1 MTGIEDSHLIRRVQ
15 VANTTFVLLGT
26 AHVSPQ
32 SVADVQREIGNG
44 EYDAVAVELCDSR
57 YRSLMD
63 PQSLERLDLFEVLK
77 SGRAGMVMASLALG
91 AYQQR
96 LARQFDIQPGAELQA
111 AVKGGQ
117 RRGIPVWVV
126 DREIGTTLK
135 RVYRSVPWWQRYSIF
150 TGLIG
155 SLLSRQEVTA
165 DDIERLKQGDMLEST
180 FSEFAAESSALHA
193 PLIDERDR
201 YMAARLLEEAN
212 AAPADAPRNV
222 LVVVGAGH
230 LAGLEANLADGIAS
244 PADTREALDQIPPAA
259 RWPRVLPWAVVAV
272 ILTGFAIGFSRS
284 TELGL
289 SLIGDWILINGG
301 LCALGVALAR
311 AHPVT
316 ILGAFAAAP
325 LTSLNPTIGAGM
337 VAGGIELMMRR
348 PQVADFRGL
357 RDAVATWQGWWSNR
371 VARTLLVFFFATLG
385 SAAGTYFAGFRI
397 LGKLV

>member
-1 MTGIEDSHLIRRVQ
+1 MPARRLVKSGCARDNAATQSGPESMTGIEDSHLIRRVQ

-155 SLLSRQEVTA
+155 SLLSRQQVTT

-201 YMAARLLEEAN
+201 YMAARLLESIRSAGTPPPHRGGCRRRRSGRRAEATRS
-212 AAPADAPRNV
+212 AAARRRARPPCRPLRRRSRGRPRGRRGW
-222 LVVVGAGH
+222 GAG
-230 LAGLEANLADGIAS
+230 
-244 PADTREALDQIPPAA
+244 
-259 RWPRVLPWAVVAV
+259 V
-272 ILTGFAIGFSRS
+272 
-284 TELGL
+284 
-289 SLIGDWILINGG
+289 
-301 LCALGVALAR
+301 C
-311 AHPVT
+311 
-316 ILGAFAAAP
+316 
-325 LTSLNPTIGAGM
+325 
-337 VAGGIELMMRR
+337 RR
-348 PQVADFRGL
+348 R
-357 RDAVATWQGWWSNR
+357 
-371 VARTLLVFFFATLG
+371 
-385 SAAGTYFAGFRI
+385 
-397 LGKLV
+397 